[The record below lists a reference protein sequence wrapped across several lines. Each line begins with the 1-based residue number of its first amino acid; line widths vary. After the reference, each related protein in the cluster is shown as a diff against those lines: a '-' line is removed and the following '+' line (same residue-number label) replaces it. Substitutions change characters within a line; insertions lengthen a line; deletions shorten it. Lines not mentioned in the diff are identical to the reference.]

1 MQTMRGPLLSGAVGS
16 AVTLRGLSQMVRA
29 HPPVVVIRSP
39 WLGLTLSSEATVVG
53 LLPREA
59 LGAARRR
66 RRRKNAGGGPGS
78 LFALAGAALPL
89 APGCAGSLVVP
100 DLAEVPPAELVPLLL
115 QLAEVVR
122 PDGLFVGVDRTKD
135 PAVEARLAGAL
146 LAAGYS
152 GIVQGRPREGA
163 LLTQG
168 HPPPAIVR
176 QVLAESAPVATS

>member
-1 MQTMRGPLLSGAVGS
+1 
-16 AVTLRGLSQMVRA
+16 MVRA

-39 WLGLTLSSEATVVG
+39 WLGLTLSSEVTVIG

-66 RRRKNAGGGPGS
+66 QRRKNGAAPSS
-78 LFALAGAALPL
+78 LFALAGTALPL
-89 APGCAGSLVVP
+89 APACAGALVVP
-100 DLAEVPPAELVPLLL
+100 DLAEVPPAELVALLL

-122 PDGLFVGVDRTKD
+122 PEGLFVGVDRTKD

-168 HPPPAIVR
+168 RPPPAVVR
-176 QVLAESAPVATS
+176 QVLAESAPAAAS